1 MINLNFLLKFV
12 GISCTILLFSYCENS
27 IIEDPAISQSK
38 EIIEEIILDTT
49 QLHGFL
55 LRDHW
60 VDTSKV
66 EPNQGLS
73 HILPKYGISQ
83 ATVYKIASGFDTV
96 FDFRNIKAGR
106 NYYMICKNDS
116 SHTPICFIYDKSAVE
131 YIEVHFE
138 KEISVQAHKRQ
149 IDTRIQSAGGTINS
163 SLWNAFIDQDLSGGL
178 VMEVAK
184 MYAWTIDF
192 FGIQK
197 GDYFKIIF
205 ESKYVEGQFIGTGE
219 IKAILFN
226 HRGHDFYC
234 FKYLKDTLG
243 DFAYYNEK
251 GESMKKALLSA
262 PLEYVRISSK
272 FSNSRL
278 HPILKRYR
286 PHHGVEYAA
295 PKGTDVV
302 ATGDGV
308 ITHARYSSG
317 AGNYIK
323 MDHTSGDIETKY
335 LHLSKFAKGIKKGV
349 FVKQGQKIGEV
360 GSTGLSTGP
369 HLDYR
374 IYINGDPVD
383 PLGIDI
389 PTSDPIT
396 KDSLDTFL
404 LQINPVKMKL
414 DSISL
419 TN

>member
-1 MINLNFLLKFV
+1 
-12 GISCTILLFSYCENS
+12 
-27 IIEDPAISQSK
+27 
-38 EIIEEIILDTT
+38 
-49 QLHGFL
+49 
-55 LRDHW
+55 
-60 VDTSKV
+60 
-66 EPNQGLS
+66 
-73 HILPKYGISQ
+73 
-83 ATVYKIASGFDTV
+83 
-96 FDFRNIKAGR
+96 
-106 NYYMICKNDS
+106 
-116 SHTPICFIYDKSAVE
+116 
-131 YIEVHFE
+131 
-138 KEISVQAHKRQ
+138 
-149 IDTRIQSAGGTINS
+149 
-163 SLWNAFIDQDLSGGL
+163 
-178 VMEVAK
+178 
-184 MYAWTIDF
+184 
-192 FGIQK
+192 
-197 GDYFKIIF
+197 
-205 ESKYVEGQFIGTGE
+205 
-219 IKAILFN
+219 
-226 HRGHDFYC
+226 
-234 FKYLKDTLG
+234 
-243 DFAYYNEK
+243 
-251 GESMKKALLSA
+251 MKKALLSA

-286 PHHGVEYAA
+286 PHHGVDYAA